1 MFQLLL
7 ESKADTRLP
16 FGGSLVSTVAHGALV
31 TGLVLLTA
39 QRPTREVPTPEPRA
53 TFIPVEPP
61 RVAPSQ
67 SRPLPSS
74 SSSAATPA
82 PLGAPPM
89 PIVVDIPIGIP
100 PVDLTVVPG
109 SAADFLPRG
118 VPGGRADGIS
128 GAPAN
133 RGGSAAFTELEVD
146 KPVVMAPGMAAP
158 SYPASLRA
166 AGLSGNVIVEFV
178 VDTMGRVE
186 DGTSRVVTA
195 DHPLFAASVRAAL
208 PSYRFLPAE
217 AEGRRVRQL
226 VRLPFRF
233 SLNP

>member
-1 MFQLLL
+1 MFHLLL

-39 QRPTREVPTPEPRA
+39 QRPTREAPAPEPRA

-61 RVAPSQ
+61 RVAPNPA
-67 SRPLPSS
+67 RPLPSAS
-74 SSSAATPA
+74 AAATPA

-89 PIVVDIPIGIP
+89 PIVVDIPIGLP
-100 PVDLTVVPG
+100 PIDLTVAPG
-109 SAADFLPRG
+109 SATDFLPRG
-118 VPGGRADGIS
+118 IPGGRADGIP

-133 RGGSAAFTELEVD
+133 RGGAAAFTELEVD

-158 SYPASLRA
+158 AYPASLRA
-166 AGLSGNVIVEFV
+166 AGLSGNVVVEFV
-178 VDTMGRVE
+178 VDTLGRVE
-186 DGTSRVVTA
+186 DGTSRVVAA

-208 PSYRFLPAE
+208 PTYRFLPAE

>member
-16 FGGSLVSTVAHGALV
+16 FGGSLVSTVAHAALV

-39 QRPTREVPTPEPRA
+39 QRLTREAPAPEPRA

-67 SRPLPSS
+67 ARPLQSP
-74 SSSAATPA
+74 SAAAPA
-82 PLGAPPM
+82 PLGAPPI
-89 PIVVDIPIGIP
+89 PIVVDIPIGLP
-100 PVDLTVVPG
+100 PVDLTVTPG

-118 VPGGRADGIS
+118 VPGGRADGIP
-128 GAPAN
+128 GAPAS
-133 RGGSAAFTELEVD
+133 RGGAAAFTELEVD

-158 SYPASLRA
+158 LYPASLRA

-178 VDTMGRVE
+178 VDTLGRVE
-186 DGTSRVVTA
+186 DGSSRVVSA
-195 DHPLFAASVRAAL
+195 DHPLFAASVRSAL
-208 PSYRFLPAE
+208 PTYRFLPAE
-217 AEGRRVRQL
+217 AQGRRVRQL

>member
-7 ESKADTRLP
+7 ESKAETRLP

-39 QRPTREVPTPEPRA
+39 QRPTRETPAPEPRA

-61 RVAPSQ
+61 RVAPSPT
-67 SRPLPSS
+67 RPL
-74 SSSAATPA
+74 SSSAAATTPA

-89 PIVVDIPIGIP
+89 PIVVDIPIGVP
-100 PVDLTVVPG
+100 PVDLTVAPG
-109 SAADFLPRG
+109 SSADFLPRG
-118 VPGGRADGIS
+118 VPGGRPDGIS

-133 RGGSAAFTELEVD
+133 RGGSSAFTELEVD

-158 SYPASLRA
+158 AYPASLRA
-166 AGLSGNVIVEFV
+166 AGLSGNVVVEFV
-178 VDTMGRVE
+178 VDTLGRVE
-186 DGTSRVVTA
+186 DGSSRIVSA

-208 PSYRFLPAE
+208 PTYRFLPAE